1 MTTILEIR
9 KLKKNYG
16 KLTAVNE
23 ISFKIKQ
30 GICFGLLGPNGAGKT
45 TALEVIEG
53 ILPPTSG
60 EILYKD
66 KPRFRSFKEEVGIQ
80 FQQTSLLAY
89 LTVHETLKTFGTL
102 YSRKNNLEKIIE
114 MCDLHDIL
122 DQKND
127 KVSGGQ
133 KQRLLIAIALVN
145 NPDLIFL
152 DEPSTGLDPQARRNL
167 WEIVKTIK
175 GQGKTVVLTTHYM
188 EEAEYLCDEIAILDH
203 GEIIAYGS
211 SEELIKTYCKSTSVL
226 IPMKDIEARISDLP
240 YAYQV
245 VDDQVEIQV
254 DDIKECFNTLMK
266 KDIPLKNVRVHS
278 PNLEDVF
285 LTLTG
290 RKLRE

>member
-23 ISFKIKQ
+23 ISFKIRQ

-89 LTVHETLKTFGTL
+89 LKVRETLKTFGTL

-114 MCDLHDIL
+114 MCNLRDIL
-122 DQKND
+122 DQQND
-127 KVSGGQ
+127 KLSGGQ

-175 GQGKTVVLTTHYM
+175 AQGKTVVLTTHYM

-211 SEELIKTYCKSTSVL
+211 PEELIKTYCKSTSVL
-226 IPMKDIEARISDLP
+226 LPMKDIESRIPDLP
-240 YAYQV
+240 YAYQI
-245 VDDQVEIQV
+245 VDGLVEIQV

-266 KDIPLKNVRVHS
+266 KNIPFKNVRVHT